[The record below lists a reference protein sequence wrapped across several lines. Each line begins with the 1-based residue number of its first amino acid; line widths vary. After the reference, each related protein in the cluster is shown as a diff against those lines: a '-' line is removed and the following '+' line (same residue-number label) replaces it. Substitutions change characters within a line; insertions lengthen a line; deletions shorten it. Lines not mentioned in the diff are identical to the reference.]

1 MEVKEDQSKC
11 SLLFIGDIVG
21 EAGREAVKSLVP
33 DLIFKHGI
41 NIVIANCENAAAGRG
56 ITPKITQ
63 FLLDCGIDI
72 LTSGNHIWDRQ
83 EITSYIQDEPR
94 LLRPAN
100 YPQSTPGHGQG
111 IFEDNLG
118 RKIGVLNLCGKLF
131 MDSFENPF
139 GNALDLIQELKAE
152 TQIIILDFHAEASS
166 EKIAMGW
173 YLDGKLSA
181 VIGTHTHVQTADER
195 ILPKGTA
202 YITDVG
208 MSGSMDSVIGMDR
221 EKSIKRFLTLMPQR
235 LEPAKN
241 NIWLNGVIIDI
252 DVDTGNSLGIRRVN
266 LPYQTVN

>member
-1 MEVKEDQSKC
+1 MEVKENQSKC
-11 SLLFIGDIVG
+11 CFLFIGDIVG
-21 EAGREAVKSLVP
+21 EAGREAVKALVP
-33 DLIFKHGI
+33 DLIFQHGI

-56 ITPKITQ
+56 ITPKITE
-63 FLLDCGIDI
+63 FLLDCGVDI

-83 EITSYIQDEPR
+83 EITSYIQHEPR

-100 YPQSTPGHGQG
+100 YPQSTPGNGKG

-139 GNALDLIQELKAE
+139 VNALNLIQELKTE
-152 TQIIILDFHAEASS
+152 TQIIVLDFHAEASS
-166 EKIAMGW
+166 EKMALGW

-208 MSGSMDSVIGMDR
+208 MSGSMDSVIGMDKD
-221 EKSIKRFLTLMPQR
+221 KSIKRFLTLMPQR

-266 LPYQTVN
+266 LPYQAVN